1 MNYKDL
7 EVWQIACE
15 MVIAIHALTLNKLPS
30 FEKFEEGAQIRRSI
44 KTVKST
50 IVEGYGRRMYK
61 NDFIKFLVYSISS
74 NDETID
80 HLETLYETGSLKDQQ
95 LYNHLHSR
103 LELLGKKLNMFLQAV
118 QKRHLSP
125 K

>member
-7 EVWQIACE
+7 EIWQIARE
-15 MVIAIHALTLNKLPS
+15 MVIAIHSLTLNKLPG
-30 FEKFEEGAQIRRSI
+30 FEKYEEGAQIRRSI

-61 NDFIKFLVYSISS
+61 NDFINFLVYSISS

-103 LELLGKKLNMFLQAV
+103 LELLGKKLNMFIQAV
-118 QKRHLSP
+118 QKQHLSP